1 MFGIETNF
9 ANVSNYRE
17 AFSTWNNA
25 RPWKGK
31 TGQHD
36 ERPLDK
42 RTKKHMSVRMGND
55 EQIIFRLFRQDVVT
69 YYKDGTIGLQKYSSQ
84 STDRFANRLTPD
96 GVTCW
101 FNTKPYGLIVLWN
114 KRWEEWHGGSNDEP
128 TPKPTIY
135 RLSDQHEIKLQKGEG
150 RPWDLVDVAASTVP
164 FEKCLLDKTKAN
176 AALKKYGYNDFR
188 SWAKAIFALKPNH
201 RRTHWYHNKQ
211 EELALFLEGPEA
223 WSKLIERAD
232 NADHMTRKVRD
243 IIYALEKC
251 HKIEQVPFA
260 TSYAQVKNIVASR
273 PL

>member
-1 MFGIETNF
+1 MYGIDLNF

-42 RTKKHMSVRMGND
+42 RTKKHMSVRMGNN
-55 EQIIFRLFRQDVVT
+55 EQIIFRLYSKDVVT
-69 YYKDGTIGLQKYSSQ
+69 YYPDGTIGLQPYASM

-96 GVTCW
+96 GVACW
-101 FNTKPYGLIVLWN
+101 FNTKPYGLIVLWD
-114 KRWEEWHGGSNDEP
+114 EWRGGINDDP

-164 FEKCLLDKTKAN
+164 FTKRVIDKPKAN
-176 AALKKYGYNDFR
+176 EALKKHGYRMFR
-188 SWAKAIFALKPNH
+188 LWAKAIFSMKPNH
-201 RRTHWYHNKQ
+201 RRTHYYHNKQ

-223 WSKLIERAD
+223 WPKLMDRAD
-232 NADHMTRKVRD
+232 NADHMTRKIRE
-243 IIYALEKC
+243 ILYALEGCNKV
-251 HKIEQVPFA
+251 EQVPYA
-260 TSYAQVKNIVASR
+260 TSYNQVKAIEASHYR
-273 PL
+273 